1 MQLVL
6 ALALTAF
13 SLFLALRGVNFAE
26 VSQALRQVNGYWL
39 LLSVGLIM
47 VTLTI
52 RAQRWRVLLKRQLSF
67 RDAFGL
73 INIGYLVNGVLPARA
88 GDAARGVAGSLRG
101 PVTMLAALSTVVVER
116 VLDMLVIV
124 LILVATLP
132 FVPGLRQYL
141 ATGSIG
147 GGIPLNLVVAASGLL
162 SLGIVA
168 ALVIMAAYPA
178 KVEAIVQRVLEKLP
192 IAHPERLLR
201 PVQHILEGLS
211 ALGSVRAG
219 IEIVLWTLALWATTG
234 LYFWA
239 VMRACGGFIA
249 EASLLKSLVAMW
261 SSAFGMVFPATGGIG
276 SFHFAVREALFW
288 GFALPRDLGLT
299 YAVLSHAI
307 AYLLGIALG
316 AGALLSWGISL
327 REVMRH
333 GSGAT
338 DQEQEPQ
345 APPELQ
351 AQVMPEVAAE
361 DHPVHSS

>member
-1 MQLVL
+1 MSRKQSLQLVL

-26 VSQALRQVNGYWL
+26 VGQALQQVSGFWL
-39 LLSVGLIM
+39 LVSAGLIL
-47 VTLTI
+47 VTLVI

-147 GGIPLNLVVAASGLL
+147 GGIPLNLVVIASGLV

-168 ALVIMAAYPA
+168 VLVVMAAIPS
-178 KVEAIVQRVLEKLP
+178 KVEALAQRVLGKLP
-192 IAHPERLLR
+192 LAHPERLLR

-211 ALGSVRAG
+211 ALGSARAG
-219 IEIVLWTLALWATTG
+219 MEIILWALALWATTG
-234 LYFWA
+234 LYFFTI
-239 VMRACGGFIA
+239 MRACGGFIA
-249 EASLLKSLVAMW
+249 EVTLLKSLVAMW
-261 SSAFGMVFPATGGIG
+261 ASAFGMVFPATGGIG

-288 GFALPRDLGLT
+288 GFALPRELGFT

-307 AYLLGIALG
+307 AYLLGITLG

-338 DQEQEPQ
+338 AQESK
-345 APPELQ
+345 
-351 AQVMPEVAAE
+351 AE
-361 DHPVHSS
+361 AENQPTRGS